1 MARGEGVQVIATLR
15 LGSQGPAV
23 VALQRALATAG
34 YYLTDDIDGDFGPVT
49 EAAVETYQLAHS
61 LDVDGVAGP
70 VTLAELGLAAAS
82 TPAPPTL
89 PTGADP
95 HAIPRPPAGWI
106 VGVDTSAAQGILDV
120 PALQAAGVAF
130 LIAKATD
137 GERSVDARWTITAAA
152 ARRHGLPLGAYGVY
166 EPAGVAAAT
175 TDAARAARV
184 RAQALHFVEVVRDAG
199 LTLPP
204 VLDFELARGP
214 ALHNLTAAA
223 RWVDVVAD
231 ALGREPMLYT
241 GPAFFRDLCRM
252 AGVAAAPAL
261 ERLARCPVWL
271 AHYGPALSTGPSV
284 PEPWASGPGWAMWQA
299 SGDAPRGAQKPRPW
313 AHLPG
318 RPSVAVDV
326 DYFRGPVDALVALG
340 RAAAVVGSPP

>member
-1 MARGEGVQVIATLR
+1 MTATLR

-23 VALQRALATAG
+23 VALQQALATAG
-34 YYLTDDIDGDFGPVT
+34 YYLTADIDGAFGPVT
-49 EAAVETYQLAHS
+49 RAAVETYQLAHS

-70 VTLAELGLAAAS
+70 VTLAELGLAPLDV
-82 TPAPPTL
+82 PAPL

-95 HAIPRPPAGWI
+95 HALPRPPAGWI
-106 VGVDTSAAQGILDV
+106 MGVDTSAAQGILDV
-120 PALQAAGVAF
+120 PLLADAGVAF

-137 GERSVDARWTITAAA
+137 GERSVDARWTISAAA
-152 ARRHGLPLGAYGVY
+152 ARRHAMPLGAYGVY

-214 ALHNLTAAA
+214 ALYNLTAAA

-241 GPAFFRDLCRM
+241 GPAFWRDLCRM

-271 AHYGPALSTGPSV
+271 AHYGPALAVGPMV
-284 PEPWASGPGWAMWQA
+284 PEPWASGEGWAMWQA

>member
-1 MARGEGVQVIATLR
+1 MARGEGVQVTALLR

-34 YYLTDDIDGDFGPVT
+34 YYLADDIDGDFGPVT
-49 EAAVETYQLAHS
+49 RAAVETYQLAHS
-61 LDVDGVAGP
+61 LDVDGVAGEQ
-70 VTLAELGLAAAS
+70 TLAELGLA
-82 TPAPPTL
+82 PLDAPPTL

-95 HAIPRPPAGWI
+95 HASPRPPAGWI

-199 LTLPP
+199 ATLPP

-241 GPAFFRDLCRM
+241 GPAFWRDLCRM
-252 AGVAAAPAL
+252 AGVAAAPAVA
-261 ERLARCPVWL
+261 RLARCPVWL
-271 AHYGPALSTGPSV
+271 AHYGPALAVGPMV
-284 PEPWASGPGWAMWQA
+284 PEPWASGEGWAMWQA
-299 SGDAPRGAQKPRPW
+299 SGDAPRAGQRERPW

-326 DYFRGPVDALVALG
+326 DYFRGPVEALVALG
-340 RAAAVVGSPP
+340 RPVGVVGSAP